1 MEGIHSSL
9 RSVGTYNNENEE
21 NKNKIIIPSNIILS
35 QSRSVQVSDTRV
47 LSSAYISMGIFTSI
61 VCAYTQEG
69 PLTFRKN
76 NIYFFE
82 SLFTVSFYQLFFF
95 FFCSRPTKSPLQTS
109 VNTWQTTGVTRARI

>member
-1 MEGIHSSL
+1 MEGIHLSL

-21 NKNKIIIPSNIILS
+21 NKNKIIIPTNIILS
-35 QSRSVQVSDTRV
+35 QSRNVQVSDTRIF
-47 LSSAYISMGIFTSI
+47 SSAYISIGITSI

-69 PLTFRKN
+69 PLIFRKN

-95 FFCSRPTKSPLQTS
+95 FCSRPMKSPLQTS